1 MASGDSNTS
10 EDTTFGASFADIFAA
25 GVKGYLR
32 NIVPLSL
39 AAGLS
44 LGVYL
49 VFRFPAQDAFV
60 EGDVLQSLGLDLI
73 GLMLGSIFAYPWY
86 CYALSA
92 ADGER
97 ADLVA
102 PLRNLT
108 GFSAQIVA
116 SFWFWAAVMLGLR
129 YLFGI
134 PSILAVL
141 FYAFYGF
148 AIADGVADGGLKAL
162 GYSVRV
168 GEGKRIGLFA
178 LAGVFLIF
186 NLFGAIA
193 VGYEVTTLTIGLAIV
208 GLMITTSITMVAGG
222 RVYRLLQAS
231 SGVERRKGRQ

>member
-1 MASGDSNTS
+1 MASRDSKTSGDPTL
-10 EDTTFGASFADIFAA
+10 GASFASIFIT
-25 GVKGYLR
+25 GVRGYFR

-39 AAGLS
+39 AAGLT
-44 LGVYL
+44 LGLYL

-60 EGDVLQSLGLDLI
+60 DGNVLQSLGLDLI

-92 ADGER
+92 ADGNR
-97 ADLVA
+97 ADLLQ
-102 PLRNLT
+102 PLRNLK
-108 GFSAQIVA
+108 GFSSQIVA

-168 GEGKRIGLFA
+168 GDGKRIGLFA

-186 NLFGAIA
+186 NMFGAIA
-193 VGYEVTTLTIGLAIV
+193 VGYEVSTLTIALAVV
-208 GLMITTSITMVAGG
+208 GLSITTSITMVAGG

-231 SGVERRKGRQ
+231 NRLER